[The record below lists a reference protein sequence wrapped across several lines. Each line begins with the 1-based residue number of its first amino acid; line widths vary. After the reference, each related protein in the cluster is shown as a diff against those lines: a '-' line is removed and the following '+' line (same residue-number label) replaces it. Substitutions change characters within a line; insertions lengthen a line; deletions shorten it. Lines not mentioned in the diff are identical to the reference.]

1 MIQARARNC
10 FSSEFLVSHNGNPL
24 GHFRGRWFSESIL
37 IGLLE
42 RRRLEFQ
49 KTSFWGSR
57 FSLVDL
63 ATGTVL
69 ATAERQGFFRS
80 KWQLNLS
87 VGTVFLYRKLFA
99 SRTNSVEKDGAV
111 IGRAVSNA
119 WCSRGWDVSIAED
132 IPLVDQLMIGLV
144 HHIDHQ
150 RRQRSK
156 STNST

>member
-1 MIQARARNC
+1 MIQARARSC
-10 FSSEFLVSHNGNPL
+10 FSSEFLVSHNGNSL
-24 GHFRGRWFSESIL
+24 GHFRGKWFSESIQ

-42 RRRLEFQ
+42 RRKLEFQ

-69 ATAERQGFFRS
+69 ATAQRQGFFRL

-99 SRTNSVEKDGAV
+99 SRENAVEKDGAV
-111 IGRAVSNA
+111 IGKAVSNA
-119 WCSRGWDVSIAED
+119 WCSRGWDVSISED

-144 HHIDHQ
+144 HHVDHQ
-150 RRQRSK
+150 RSQN
-156 STNST
+156 STNSS